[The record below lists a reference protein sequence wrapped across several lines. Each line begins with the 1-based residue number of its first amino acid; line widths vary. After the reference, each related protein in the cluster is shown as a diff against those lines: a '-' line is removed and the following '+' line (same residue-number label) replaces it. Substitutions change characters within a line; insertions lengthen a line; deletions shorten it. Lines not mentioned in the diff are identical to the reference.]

1 MGAEVG
7 LRERKKQQTRQTIAE
22 AAQQLFVERGFDAVT
37 VAEVARA
44 ADVSEGT
51 VFNYF
56 PSKEDLFY
64 SGMETFE
71 AELFEAVRRRPPGEA
86 VSTAFRRFMLEQSV
100 RLAEPERADLIATAA
115 RIVGAS
121 PALQAR
127 ERELIAQSTD
137 ELARLIAEETGA
149 RADDVEPATVA
160 HALIGVQEAL
170 RRYVWASVVA
180 GRHGRELAA
189 DVKAQGKRAF
199 ARLERGLSDYAV
211 KRKPRP

>member
-1 MGAEVG
+1 MSTDVG
-7 LRERKKQQTRQTIAE
+7 LRERKKQQTRQAIAE
-22 AAQQLFVERGFDAVT
+22 AAQQLFAERGFDAVT

-71 AELFEAVRRRPPGEA
+71 AELVEVVRRRPPGEA
-86 VSTAFRRFMLEQSV
+86 VSTAFRRFMLKRSV
-100 RLAEPERADLIATAA
+100 RLADEERADLIATAA
-115 RIVGAS
+115 RVVGAS

-127 ERELIAQSTD
+127 ERELVARSTD

-149 RADDVEPATVA
+149 GADDVEPAAVA
-160 HALIGVQEAL
+160 HALMGVQEAL
-170 RRYVWASVVA
+170 RRYVWSSVVA
-180 GRHGRELAA
+180 GRRGPELAA

-199 ARLERGLSDYAV
+199 ARLERGLAGYAV
-211 KRKPRP
+211 KPKPKP

>member
-1 MGAEVG
+1 MSAEVG
-7 LRERKKQQTRQTIAE
+7 LRERKKQQTRQAIAD

-71 AELFEAVRRRPPGEA
+71 AELVDAVRGRPPGEA
-86 VSTAFRRFMLEQSV
+86 VSTAFRRFMLQRSP

-115 RIVGAS
+115 RVVDAS

-127 ERELIAQSTD
+127 EREIGARFTD
-137 ELARLIAEETGA
+137 ELARQIAEETGA
-149 RADDVEPATVA
+149 RPDDVESAAAA
-160 HALIGVQEAL
+160 HALMGVQQAL
-170 RRYVWASVVA
+170 RRYVWTSVVA
-180 GRHGRELAA
+180 GRSGPQLAA

-199 ARLERGLSDYAV
+199 ARLERGLADYAV
-211 KRKPRP
+211 